1 MPESVSHKPAQVL
14 SAGGDVGADQV
25 EDTTAVTRARAQ
37 ADFLP
42 IALVLGLTPG
52 ARAAAPTN
60 RPTGDTAAMSAGSL
74 EALGSMRPAMHVC
87 HLSKA

>member
-1 MPESVSHKPAQVL
+1 MLRVATVLAAGQVL

-25 EDTTAVTRARAQ
+25 EDTTAVTLARAQ

-52 ARAAAPTN
+52 ARAAA
-60 RPTGDTAAMSAGSL
+60 AW
-74 EALGSMRPAMHVC
+74 
-87 HLSKA
+87 